1 MGLLSRII
9 DALTPEDRPEVDERI
24 DERAKALEEL
34 ERRRR
39 VIRLSQ
45 LKEVQERRGK

>member
-1 MGLLSRII
+1 MGLLDRIRN
-9 DALTPEDRPEVDERI
+9 ALAHDDRPEMDERI
-24 DERAKALEEL
+24 DEREKQLEEL

-45 LKEVQERRGK
+45 LKEVQERKGQ